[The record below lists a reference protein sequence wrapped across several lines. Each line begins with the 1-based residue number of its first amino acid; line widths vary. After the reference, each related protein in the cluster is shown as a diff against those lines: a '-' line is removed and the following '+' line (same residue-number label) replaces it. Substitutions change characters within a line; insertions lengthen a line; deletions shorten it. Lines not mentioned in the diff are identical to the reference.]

1 MENLF
6 YDDDNLKQFEKDTS
20 NDELNQEE
28 TQMISDFM
36 NKYPNSYF
44 DISVCFIEEENK
56 TLWKYGNR
64 ILYIIEDDILEDCLA
79 GEKYYFHIN
88 TKFSSSFERHD
99 YISKDFYAYK
109 NKYLQVFSENI

>member
-6 YDDDNLKQFEKDTS
+6 YDEDNLNQFAKDTS

-28 TQMISDFM
+28 MQMISDFM
-36 NKYPNSYF
+36 NKYPNKYMEF
-44 DISVCFIEEENK
+44 SVCFIEEEDK

-64 ILYIIEDDILEDCLA
+64 ILYEIKGNILDDFLA
-79 GEKYYFHIN
+79 GEKYYFHID
-88 TKFSSSFERHD
+88 KEFSCSFARHD